1 MKLTKIIFTEVKK
14 CYVILFVCLL
24 ACFSCEWRL
33 KPSSADDDRI
43 EVRRYDRI
51 ESQYLTTGDFS
62 ALQQMNV
69 DYPIE
74 TRTLIEDVIRIGR
87 VNESDINAKL
97 LRYYQDTTL
106 QAIVSEAE
114 LQYASMDDINKDL
127 NKAFGNLRKELP
139 NIKYPEVYAQIG
151 SLDQSIVVGEGT
163 LGISLDKYLGESYAH
178 YAKFYPEQQRKLMK
192 RSMIVPDCMVFY
204 ILSLFPMTHDSSV
217 SQLECDVHMGKI
229 LWTVN
234 KITGR
239 KSFNSNYVDM
249 ADQFMKKNKR
259 TTVAQLLAM
268 PDSTIIKR

>member
-1 MKLTKIIFTEVKK
+1 M
-14 CYVILFVCLL
+14 VC
-24 ACFSCEWRL
+24 FGCEWRL
-33 KPSSADDDRI
+33 KPSAMSDDSI
-43 EVRRYDRI
+43 KVERYDRI

-69 DYPIE
+69 DYPIQ

-87 VNESDINAKL
+87 VNESDINAKFL
-97 LRYYQDTTL
+97 KYYQDTTL
-106 QAIVSEAE
+106 QALISEAE
-114 LQYASMDDINKDL
+114 LQYASMDDINKGL

-139 NIKYPEVYAQIG
+139 GIKFPEVYAQIG

-163 LGISLDKYLGESYAH
+163 LGISLDKYLGENYSLYK
-178 YAKFYPEQQRKLMK
+178 KFYTEQQRKQMK

-239 KSFNSNYVDM
+239 KHFTSRYVDI
-249 ADQFMKKNKR
+249 ADQYMKRHKQL
-259 TTVAQLLAM
+259 TLSQLLVM
-268 PDSTIIKR
+268 PDSLLTK